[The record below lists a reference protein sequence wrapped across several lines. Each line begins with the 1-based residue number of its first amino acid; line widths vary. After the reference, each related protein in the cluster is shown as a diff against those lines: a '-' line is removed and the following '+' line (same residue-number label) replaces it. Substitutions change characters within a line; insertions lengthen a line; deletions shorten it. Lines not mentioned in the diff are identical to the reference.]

1 MLKVLVSISEENSSG
16 DDPASGSS
24 MEEEKAGELNSQRG
38 GFRSFALEVTQAWEL
53 FVNEIKDLPGPVS
66 SGIGS
71 KNKYRT

>member
-1 MLKVLVSISEENSSG
+1 
-16 DDPASGSS
+16 